1 MWRDRGT
8 TGKQLSCVL
17 EYDDAITEQAPA
29 LLGVTDDGA
38 CRLAVRPTGIRT
50 PWRVR
55 AHSCSSCGSE
65 LCLRSHTT
73 VPAEHPITAWPVVTV
88 FRAALCR
95 FHVFALRMHVA
106 SE

>member
-55 AHSCSSCGSE
+55 AHSCASCGSE
-65 LCLRSHTT
+65 LCLRSHPT
-73 VPAEHPITAWPVVTV
+73 VPAEHPITPWPRLTG
-88 FRAALCR
+88 FRAVPCR
-95 FHVFALRMHVA
+95 VRVFALLIQV
-106 SE
+106 SS